1 MSGQEPENRDSLR
14 ETILGDNGFSAIDHS
29 WDSDTFATCG
39 STVVQTWNPN
49 RKKALHTY
57 NWGEAS
63 VHTLRLA
70 ALKKSGPLWLL
81 CCPSTPIL
89 PRSSLLVPLYS
100 SFSLLHLVS
109 TICGQLTY

>member
-70 ALKKSGPLWLL
+70 ALTNPTLSGSFAAAALEFF
-81 CCPSTPIL
+81 
-89 PRSSLLVPLYS
+89 LVPLYS
-100 SFSLLHLVS
+100 S
-109 TICGQLTY
+109 